1 MGLVSLSVYTYM
13 SELPTHDLR
22 GVVGVEL
29 DLVDGRCGL
38 EARIGKQ
45 LLEVLDG
52 EVGNTNVLDATGL
65 GKLLKLSPGVKEV
78 PVGVVLA
85 QVIRVGGRGPVLD
98 VVSMYISFYILTLGL
113 P

>member
-1 MGLVSLSVYTYM
+1 MKLN
-13 SELPTHDLR
+13 
-22 GVVGVEL
+22 
-29 DLVDGRCGL
+29 LVDSRCDL
-38 EARIGKQ
+38 ESGVGEQ

>member
-1 MGLVSLSVYTYM
+1 MKLNLIDSRC
-13 SELPTHDLR
+13 DLEP
-22 GVVGVEL
+22 GVGE
-29 DLVDGRCGL
+29 
-38 EARIGKQ
+38 Q

-98 VVSMYISFYILTLGL
+98 VVSMYTSFYILTLGL

>member
-1 MGLVSLSVYTYM
+1 MKLNLIDSRC
-13 SELPTHDLR
+13 DLEP
-22 GVVGVEL
+22 GVGE
-29 DLVDGRCGL
+29 
-38 EARIGKQ
+38 Q